1 MQSISFSDPAPEPTI
16 DFPRVDR
23 RMTGVPRRQTWLF
36 HEDAASGGSFGV
48 WTCEV
53 GHWRIEFAPD
63 KSELFHV
70 LEGRCA
76 IHDAQGGA
84 KFYGPGDTCVIPAG
98 FSGSFEVIEPI
109 RKIFA
114 LAQRA

>member
-1 MQSISFSDPAPEPTI
+1 MDSISFSDSPPEPSV
-16 DFPRVDR
+16 DFPREDR
-23 RMTGVPRRQTWLF
+23 RIAGGPRRQTWLF
-36 HEDAASGGSFGV
+36 HEDPASGGSFGI
-48 WTCEV
+48 WACEV

-76 IHDAQGGA
+76 IRNADGVA
-84 KFYGPGDTCVIPAG
+84 KFYGPGDTCVIPPG